1 MATPSERVTL
11 PPNNILV
18 VDDEPMVAGTVRL
31 VLEMNG
37 QKVELAE
44 NAETAL
50 ERFAP
55 GKYGLVVTDFKLMA
69 MDGLELAEKIR
80 QQSPTQPI
88 ILLTAYAESL
98 RGDKQRLAN
107 VNCVLG
113 KPFSVQQL
121 LEALTSVLGGK

>member
-1 MATPSERVTL
+1 MATPSERTTL
-11 PPNNILV
+11 PPNLILV

-55 GKYGLVVTDFKLMA
+55 GKYGLVVTEFKLVA